1 MKIRTIIL
9 SCFTGVVVLSM
20 GHQYSRAG
28 SEADKPCLKI
38 GVVSVQK
45 VFEGCKRSA
54 RHDAEALS
62 KHSKMM
68 AELETLSKE
77 IDADK
82 AALRMLKRGSKDY
95 MKQFKK
101 ILEKQGRYD
110 AEEEYHIQQ
119 KAAEYQR
126 WVEEFYVDI
135 LQETGEVAKEMGLDL
150 VIEKD
155 EVEFPA
161 SNIDTALLAIRTH
174 KLLYSGGCEDITDEV
189 MARID
194 AKESEKQKTEG
205 TKR

>member
-1 MKIRTIIL
+1 M
-9 SCFTGVVVLSM
+9 GVVVLSM

-28 SEADKPCLKI
+28 SGADKPCLEI

-54 RHDAEALS
+54 RHDAETLS

-68 AELETLSKE
+68 AELEMLSKE
-77 IDADK
+77 IDADR
-82 AALRMLKRGSKDY
+82 AALKILKRGSKDY

-101 ILEKQGRYD
+101 ILEKQGGYD
-110 AEEEYHIQQ
+110 AEEEYYIQQ

-126 WVEEFYVDI
+126 WVEEFYIDI

-161 SNIDTALLAIRTH
+161 SNVETAMLAIRTH
-174 KLLYSGGCEDITDEV
+174 KLLYSDGCEDITDEV

-194 AKESEKQKTEG
+194 AKESEK
-205 TKR
+205 